1 MTVSLVHLRGITNDA
16 TKLRKWQTT
25 LLDFETPLPSVGETS
40 AWTAASTP
48 GHGLTWFCADREPIT
63 AGQSATVGSVAC
75 KPIASVL
82 SAHGCAANGTDC
94 ALNITVMDGA
104 TATTD
109 SATTRLAQD
118 LLALTTPKHLAIQA
132 TSISVDVVRKDYLSS
147 GASNAIATIIVRSS
161 DAVACW
167 VVLTCAASGRFSEN
181 GFFVRPDAPIEI
193 EFYAFEYGENRI
205 DADELLDTLNA
216 TLRVEHLWPAMHL
229 SLIHI

>member
-1 MTVSLVHLRGITNDA
+1 M
-16 TKLRKWQTT
+16 
-25 LLDFETPLPSVGETS
+25 
-40 AWTAASTP
+40 
-48 GHGLTWFCADREPIT
+48 
-63 AGQSATVGSVAC
+63 
-75 KPIASVL
+75 
-82 SAHGCAANGTDC
+82 
-94 ALNITVMDGA
+94 NITVMDGA
-104 TATTD
+104 TVSTE

-132 TSISVDVVRKDYLSS
+132 TSISVDVMRKDYLSS

-205 DADELLDTLNA
+205 DADELLGTLNA
-216 TLRVEHLWPAMHL
+216 TLRVEHLWPAMHQM
-229 SLIHI
+229 SH